1 MSRNESE
8 HRHEAHE
15 FVMLFLSISV
25 LCVLFVE
32 TVIHVPPAYEWYFSV
47 ADTIICCFFL
57 GDFFLDLMRAPNK
70 RAYMKWG
77 WIDLVSSI
85 PHIGFLGW
93 GRVGRM
99 VRVLRILRAI
109 RAIRIILH
117 FIYWK
122 QVRNVLATV
131 AMISF
136 TLMIFAAIAILN
148 CEDYPESNIKTLSDA
163 LWWAFATVTTV
174 GYGDRYPVT
183 PEGRLIA
190 AVLMTVG
197 VGLFGTMTAGIA
209 AFFLESD
216 RDGLQQEIAALR
228 EDIQQL
234 RQSVE
239 GSHERDE
246 AIHPNCVGRDDPQE

>member
-1 MSRNESE
+1 MNREE
-8 HRHEAHE
+8 HHKHEAHE
-15 FVMLFLSISV
+15 FVMLFLSVVV
-25 LCVLFVE
+25 LCVLFIE
-32 TVIHVPPAYEWYFSV
+32 TVSHVSPQYARYFSI
-47 ADTIICCFFL
+47 ADTIICLFFL
-57 GDFFLDLMRAPNK
+57 GDFFLDLSRAPNK
-70 RAYMKWG
+70 WAYLKWG
-77 WIDLVSSI
+77 WIDFISSI
-85 PHIGFLGW
+85 PHVGFLGGGQL
-93 GRVGRM
+93 GRA

-122 QVRNVLATV
+122 RVRSVLATV

-148 CEDYPESNIKTLSDA
+148 CEDYPESNIKNTSDA

-209 AFFLESD
+209 AYFLESD
-216 RDGLQQEIAALR
+216 RDGLQEEIAALR
-228 EDIQQL
+228 DDVKQL
-234 RQSVE
+234 RE
-239 GSHERDE
+239 MIEK
-246 AIHPNCVGRDDPQE
+246 GRGGNSAS